1 MKIKKKLRDITAK
14 EYAKW
19 KAKVCMHPIKCNT
32 CLFNSAN
39 CSTSEKSWVNNKNI
53 YSDEFLSQEIE
64 VGVKDILTDEE
75 REYLENVLKPFKDDV
90 RYIVKQNRP
99 TGPDYSDS
107 EYEYITIIINNT
119 TNIAWFGQEYL
130 VFPLFKK
137 GTMYKN
143 MEVDMP
149 YTLDELGLFLEEA

>member
-19 KAKVCMHPIKCNT
+19 KAEVCMHPIKCNT
-32 CLFNSAN
+32 CLFNSTN

-107 EYEYITIIINNT
+107 ELITLQI
-119 TNIAWFGQEYL
+119 L
-130 VFPLFKK
+130 
-137 GTMYKN
+137 
-143 MEVDMP
+143 
-149 YTLDELGLFLEEA
+149 LGLVKSI